1 MTRSMSTQLSLSTT
15 AHDYAAVV
23 SVGGEVDL
31 GTAGELS
38 DHVAAAMQ
46 QAGPHL
52 VLDLA
57 DVSFMDSSGLKVLL
71 ATRKRVQLVGGH
83 LALAAPGRSVRK
95 VLSVTG
101 LDQAFPVSDTVDE
114 ALAAVAADAPQA
126 AAE

>member
-1 MTRSMSTQLSLSTT
+1 MPTQLSLTT
-15 AHDYAAVV
+15 TTHESAAVV

-38 DHVAAAMQ
+38 DYLIAAMQ

-52 VLDLA
+52 VVDLSG
-57 DVSFMDSSGLKVLL
+57 VSFMDSTGLKVLL
-71 ATRKRVQLVGGH
+71 ASNKRVHLVGGH

-95 VLSVTG
+95 VLAVTG
-101 LDQAFPVSDTVDE
+101 LDQTFVVCDSVDD
-114 ALAAVAADAPQA
+114 ALATVVADTAQA